1 MSFILA
7 MKLEIVN
14 ATGRRTE
21 RTSSWK
27 CSDLNRTCRDYLG
40 CYNSICNSSSGWSC
54 IRTKLY
60 EFYIVM
66 CQQDGSASQLPCYKY
81 LNVLDDSTLRRPR
94 ARDMS
99 RVREGLR
106 CRETPWLLVLLRVGG
121 VRWGRSVC
129 KPTYS
134 EQGPPSFGI
143 LSPARR
149 LEGGG

>member
-40 CYNSICNSSSGWSC
+40 CYNSICNLSSGWSC

-66 CQQDGSASQLPCYKY
+66 CQQDGSASQLPCYKF

-99 RVREGLR
+99 RRREGHR
-106 CRETPWLLVLLRVGG
+106 FEISRDTVLLRVGG
-121 VRWGRSVC
+121 VWWGRSVC

-134 EQGPPSFGI
+134 PTHQTFNTSSVAV
-143 LSPARR
+143 LA
-149 LEGGG
+149 